1 MVGPSTGLGHNSI
14 VFMMEAQLHWIVSAL
29 KHLRST
35 GAKSLYRSADGRVDT
50 LWPGLTWEY
59 WLRTRRFRFR
69 HYRVIK

>member
-1 MVGPSTGLGHNSI
+1 MKKMVWLTGCSSW
-14 VFMMEAQLHWIVSAL
+14 F
-29 KHLRST
+29 
-35 GAKSLYRSADGRVDT
+35 RSADDRVDT